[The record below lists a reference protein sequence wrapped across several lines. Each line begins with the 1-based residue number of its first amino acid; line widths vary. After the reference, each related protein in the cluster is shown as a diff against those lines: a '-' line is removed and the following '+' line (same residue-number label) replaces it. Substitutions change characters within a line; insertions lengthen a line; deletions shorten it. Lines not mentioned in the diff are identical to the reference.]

1 MASEP
6 ETPPQRAP
14 GQMPQLAGTPP
25 RIEPQPPTSAE
36 LPSSPLPTAR
46 QPSVLLRRSDQMRN
60 RVAIEERIREVRGV
74 FVQLDRRNL
83 GAEAKDDR
91 ARAAAML
98 DLAEKAIARGDLRQ
112 ADDLS
117 SRAAMLANTL
127 VNAR

>member
-6 ETPPQRAP
+6 GDTPR
-14 GQMPQLAGTPP
+14 GAGANAAIGGTHAD
-25 RIEPQPPTSAE
+25 RSAAAGLAE

-46 QPSVLLRRSDQMRN
+46 QPSVLLRRSDQTREPG
-60 RVAIEERIREVRGV
+60 VVEERIREVRGV
-74 FVQLDRRNL
+74 FVQLDRRDL